1 MTAPCPPAASASEAS
16 LPLDSCSQAIGS
28 GERLFASDQ
37 LALGRSGAGDIGMQT
52 LAMLDMMAAIR
63 RKAGS
68 HSDHVF
74 TTTISPAGLVGF
86 SGMNAS
92 YAAAI
97 KPPSSARSI
106 MDVSRRPGGIPLE
119 IEGIAPAERK
129 TP

>member
-1 MTAPCPPAASASEAS
+1 
-16 LPLDSCSQAIGS
+16 
-28 GERLFASDQ
+28 
-37 LALGRSGAGDIGMQT
+37 MQT

-68 HSDHVF
+68 HPDHVF
-74 TTTISPAGLVGF
+74 TTTISPAGPVGF

-92 YAAAI
+92 YAAAF

-106 MDVSRRPGGIPLE
+106 MEISRRPGGIPLE

-129 TP
+129 SP